1 MKLRIAFLAL
11 AVLVSPVGG
20 LYAQSEGQPSPRILP
35 ISVGGNTDKG
45 ALSPNLTRTRKNDS
59 TIYRLTVKDVPVDGF
74 WEITVYDSDGHI
86 QKNGP
91 NTRNSITSTKARDGS
106 IMIQF
111 GGCNRAIR
119 NCLPTTPG
127 WNYVVRLYQPRPEIL
142 DGSWTFPE
150 AQAVR

>member
-1 MKLRIAFLAL
+1 MKVRIASLAL
-11 AVLVSPVGG
+11 VLVVSPVGG
-20 LYAQSEGQPSPRILP
+20 LYAQSDGQPSPRVP
-35 ISVGGNTDKG
+35 ISVGGNTDTG
-45 ALSPNLTRTRKNDS
+45 ALSPKVRRSRNDDS

-74 WEITVYDSDGHI
+74 WEITVYDADGHI

-119 NCLPTTPG
+119 NCLPTAPG

-150 AQAVR
+150 VQPVR